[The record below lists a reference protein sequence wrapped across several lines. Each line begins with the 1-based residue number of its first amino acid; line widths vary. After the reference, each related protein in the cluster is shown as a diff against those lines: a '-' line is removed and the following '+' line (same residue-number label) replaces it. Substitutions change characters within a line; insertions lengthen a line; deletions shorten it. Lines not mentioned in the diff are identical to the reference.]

1 MSDRNTIIA
10 VIILAAI
17 FIGMF
22 LVFLTERIKENR
34 KMEKLIKQSKDNLH
48 NGDVLLKSIKP
59 KK

>member
-22 LVFLTERIKENR
+22 LVYLVDLIKENR
-34 KMEKLIKQSKDNLH
+34 KMKKLIKQSKDNLDA
-48 NGDVLLKSIKP
+48 GEVLLKSIKN
-59 KK
+59 